1 MTKPIIVDI
10 SVNKQGSDRDLR
22 LYARLRTPEDVQTV
36 QSAIDAFFYDLM
48 NDVRDAQKEGL
59 KT

>member
-48 NDVRDAQKEGL
+48 NDVRDAQKEN

>member
-36 QSAIDAFFYDLM
+36 QSAIDAFFFDLM
-48 NDVRDAQKEGL
+48 NDVRNAQKED